1 MTSASLLD
9 YYFYIIPA
17 ERRNKSDGTT
27 VARQTFAPSAGV
39 DLRSTPLTTSSP
51 CNALLGQW
59 PANSSRVPVSYYL
72 RPSIASATRYSCN
85 AGNMTSSLVFS
96 SSQTLKPLLYTK
108 QNPFRDAGIPVAT
121 RYSRNAATMTSSPV
135 FANPKASL
143 IYKRR
148 SVWGYR
154 TSHCNAL

>member
-1 MTSASLLD
+1 MTYASLLD
-9 YYFYIIPA
+9 YYFYINPA

-27 VARQTFAPSAGV
+27 AARQTFAPSAAV
-39 DLRSTPLTTSSP
+39 DLRSIPLTTGSP

-59 PANSSRVPVSYYL
+59 PANSSRVPASYYL

-108 QNPFRDAGIPVAT
+108 ENPFRDTGLPTAT
-121 RYSRNAATMTSSPV
+121 RYNRNAANTPSSPV
-135 FANPKASL
+135 CANPKA
-143 IYKRR
+143 
-148 SVWGYR
+148 
-154 TSHCNAL
+154 TF